1 MSRWGK
7 PYRDQRNWKEYSE
20 EMVIRGTFFFDL
32 DFVGKWDME
41 LKRMND
47 GKRGSPFLFPE
58 SFMRFMMLWKQ
69 YLDYRG
75 LEGMARS
82 LKKMHIIP
90 EYGDYT
96 TIWYPSMISN
106 LAWIYPVWNMPRLVP
121 MAPG

>member
-1 MSRWGK
+1 
-7 PYRDQRNWKEYSE
+7 
-20 EMVIRGTFFFDL
+20 
-32 DFVGKWDME
+32 
-41 LKRMND
+41 MND

>member
-7 PYRDQRNWKEYSE
+7 PYRDQRNWKEYNE